1 MHVVLGVL
9 STYGK
14 KIEGII
20 PLWFVRMNVECVQA
34 CSDLLGKPG
43 EARKKHTRI
52 SLFSDRNVGRLQ
64 VVEVICTITQLV
76 QFLSEGYLIFK
87 EGKTKFNAPNNIRNI
102 DWLPLVPLVKMINPS
117 PKMIMSYHSASFLG
131 DTLCNTHQNR
141 LSSFWCFWSFW
152 RLRWK
157 MNDCIVDPQ
166 TETIESGPLCITDLF
181 QNKYVAYCL
190 FITTFL

>member
-1 MHVVLGVL
+1 MRSSLFRLAWEAWRSKEKTYENLFVLRSECR
-9 STYGK
+9 STSGSRSNMYYNTIGS
-14 KIEGII
+14 I
-20 PLWFVRMNVECVQA
+20 PIW
-34 CSDLLGKPG
+34 
-43 EARKKHTRI
+43 RI
-52 SLFSDRNVGRLQ
+52 SD
-64 VVEVICTITQLV
+64 
-76 QFLSEGYLIFK
+76 FK